1 MDECGLFYRMEP
13 NATLA
18 TRPVSGKKK
27 NKDRLT
33 VALCVNASGTEKLKP
48 LVIGKSKRPRCFG
61 KKFDPNQIVTYRN
74 NKKAWMTSIL
84 FAEWLHDL
92 DRKMNKSRRQIVLVL
107 DNASSHIAGELELTN
122 VTLVKLPPNAT
133 AHLQPLD
140 QGIIKNFKAHYRTI
154 QTHHVL
160 ECLETD
166 HSTKI
171 DVKQA
176 LYFIEKAWDLVKPET
191 IFNCWRH
198 AGIIRFPVFTQ
209 SDNDEEVEENSD
221 VKELEDLLGL
231 LPSDD
236 FQMLSAEAY
245 VTVDIEESTGETLT
259 DSDIVEILISAN
271 DDDDNDD
278 NDDSD
283 DKDRMESNKTVS
295 VQEALCS
302 IHVLSAFLDQE
313 NALYENEIRLV
324 QMVHQK
330 IQRMRVTSTQQKQ
343 TSLHSYFNKSN

>member
-1 MDECGLFYRMEP
+1 MEHFQKKWKLNIGRSSVSEILSCEEKWLNLEDGQKRVKRFRSGRFSELETALFMLFGEMESKQAIISDEILRRKAEHFGELLNVSKDKFKFSRGWLTRFKKRFGISLRRIHGESASADLDVIVSGREELRKKLVKYAPGNIFNMDECGLFYRMEP

-18 TRPVSGKKK
+18 TRPVSGKNK
-27 NKDRLT
+27 NKNRLT

-140 QGIIKNFKAHYRTI
+140 QGIIKNFKTHYRTI
-154 QTHHVL
+154 ETHHVL

-198 AGIIRFPVFTQ
+198 AGII
-209 SDNDEEVEENSD
+209 
-221 VKELEDLLGL
+221 
-231 LPSDD
+231 
-236 FQMLSAEAY
+236 
-245 VTVDIEESTGETLT
+245 
-259 DSDIVEILISAN
+259 
-271 DDDDNDD
+271 
-278 NDDSD
+278 
-283 DKDRMESNKTVS
+283 
-295 VQEALCS
+295 
-302 IHVLSAFLDQE
+302 
-313 NALYENEIRLV
+313 
-324 QMVHQK
+324 
-330 IQRMRVTSTQQKQ
+330 
-343 TSLHSYFNKSN
+343 